1 MKFKNPVAALFYSLP
16 MLASVQAQT
25 STWNLSAGGSWN
37 ATQSWSGAA
46 IPTATDAVSFNTA
59 ADSSVT
65 LDANQ
70 VAASLNATSA
80 AVATG
85 NANRVTLSGGG
96 TNRTLIVSGPT
107 TVSGSVNLIIGSTT
121 SGQNVSLTTTSL
133 TKTGSGNVELANANT
148 IADVYIEGGNV
159 FIRNANSL
167 GTASSGVITLGA
179 ATGSDNVKL
188 RGASATY
195 VAKPI
200 VLGGTSGTLTLDT
213 LGATSPVFTAGITGN
228 NNLWITSSNGGIM
241 TLNTGVI
248 NHTGILNVSNT
259 GNTALGTITLNAAI
273 GSNVTA
279 VNYSNSNTV
288 TGSLININSSSNA
301 YSGDTGIAANANVR
315 LGANNVIP
323 DGVGKGNVLVNG
335 ILNMRTSTASST
347 ETINGLSGTGKIT
360 RSGATGTSI
369 LTVGLNDATSSFSGI
384 IENGAGTVALT
395 KAGSGTLTL
404 AAANTYTGATLISA
418 GTLMVN
424 GSLGLTPIEVAPGGT
439 LAGTGTFGG
448 SVALAGTLSPGNRPG
463 ILSTGNQ
470 VWSDGGDYNWQILDA
485 GGVAGSAYDTLAV
498 TGSLDLG
505 SLAAAGFSINLWS
518 LSSLD
523 PNLDDVPTGFD
534 RAAPYSWTL
543 ASTTAGITGFEA
555 SDFMINTEPNNG
567 TAGFKSTQPL
577 TGLFSVNQSG
587 NNLLLNYS
595 PIPEPSATALAL
607 ISSLVLLRRRR
618 NGAAFLLQSTTI

>member
-1 MKFKNPVAALFYSLP
+1 MS
-16 MLASVQAQT
+16 
-25 STWNLSAGGSWN
+25 
-37 ATQSWSGAA
+37 
-46 IPTATDAVSFNTA
+46 
-59 ADSSVT
+59 
-65 LDANQ
+65 
-70 VAASLNATSA
+70 
-80 AVATG
+80 
-85 NANRVTLSGGG
+85 
-96 TNRTLIVSGPT
+96 VSGT
-107 TVSGSVNLIIGSTT
+107 VNLSTT
-121 SGQNVSLTTTSL
+121 SG
-133 TKTGSGNVELANANT
+133 
-148 IADVYIEGGNV
+148 D
-159 FIRNANSL
+159 
-167 GTASSGVITLGA
+167 SS
-179 ATGSDNVKL
+179 
-188 RGASATY
+188 
-195 VAKPI
+195 
-200 VLGGTSGTLTLDT
+200 
-213 LGATSPVFTAGITGN
+213 
-228 NNLWITSSNGGIM
+228 
-241 TLNTGVI
+241 
-248 NHTGILNVSNT
+248 
-259 GNTALGTITLNAAI
+259 
-273 GSNVTA
+273 
-279 VNYSNSNTV
+279 
-288 TGSLININSSSNA
+288 
-301 YSGDTGIAANANVR
+301 
-315 LGANNVIP
+315 
-323 DGVGKGNVLVNG
+323 
-335 ILNMRTSTASST
+335 

-369 LTVGLNDATSSFSGI
+369 LTVGSNDATSSFSGI

-439 LAGTGTFGG
+439 LAGTGIFGG
-448 SVALAGTLSPGNRPG
+448 SVALAGTLSPGNRLG

-534 RAAPYSWTL
+534 GAAPYSWTL

-555 SDFMINTEPNNG
+555 SDFTINTEPNNG

-607 ISSLVLLRRRR
+607 ISSLALLRRRR